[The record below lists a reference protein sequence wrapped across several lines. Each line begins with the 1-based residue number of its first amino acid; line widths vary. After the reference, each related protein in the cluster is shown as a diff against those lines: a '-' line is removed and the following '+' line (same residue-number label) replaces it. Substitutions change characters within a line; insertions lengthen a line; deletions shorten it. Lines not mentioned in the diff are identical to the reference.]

1 MRSFIPFIFLFTL
14 FSCDKESFNEV
25 PLTTNK
31 LIGSWQVVSNSYSIG
46 GPIITDNVA
55 NGDVYTFNIDNTFSY
70 TNSSD
75 SELNFD
81 GTYLLQDD
89 LLILNYVKN
98 GEDVE
103 RLLSPTFNGKEIRLS
118 PGGTSFV

>member
-1 MRSFIPFIFLFTL
+1 MFPIAIVL
-14 FSCDKESFNEV
+14 D
-25 PLTTNK
+25 
-31 LIGSWQVVSNSYSIG
+31 
-46 GPIITDNVA
+46 GPIITDDVA
-55 NGDVYTFNIDNTFSY
+55 NGGVYTFNIDNTFSH

-103 RLLSPTFNGKEIRLS
+103 RLLSPIFNGKEIRLS
-118 PGGTSFV
+118 PGGDIICIEGCYFTVRKLKN